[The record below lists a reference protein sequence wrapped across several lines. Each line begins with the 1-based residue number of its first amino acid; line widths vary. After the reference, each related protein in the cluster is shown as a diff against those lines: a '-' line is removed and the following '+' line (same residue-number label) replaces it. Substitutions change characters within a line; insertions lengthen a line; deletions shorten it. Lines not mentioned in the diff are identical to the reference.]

1 MKLSVIIPVYLVEE
15 TLDRCIRSIVAQSFT
30 DMEIIL
36 VDDGSTDN
44 CPQMC
49 DDWEQKDQ
57 RIRVI
62 HKSNGGLSDAR
73 NAGVSISTGEY
84 ITFVDSDDY
93 VDEGTYASLMA
104 ILAIHPEYDI
114 LEYPVYLY
122 EGSAKEQLLTFED
135 KEYPDACQYWY
146 STSAYL
152 HTYACNKIYKRGI
165 FHHITFPTGKVF
177 EDIHTYPLLLSAS
190 QQIATTSKG
199 LYHYCF
205 NTQGIT
211 STADGHSWRMLLD
224 AHMKIINNPIFQP
237 ITEDYLVHLVN
248 IQLYTNELTGDKPLL
263 PKNHFHHVINGK
275 TVLYNLLGINT
286 LCKLNRIFRKIVKRR

>member
-49 DDWEQKDQ
+49 DDWQQKDQ

-73 NAGVSISTGEY
+73 NAGISISTGEY
-84 ITFVDSDDY
+84 VTFVDSDDY
-93 VDEGTYASLMA
+93 VDKDTYDSLMST
-104 ILAIHPEYDI
+104 LAIHPDYDI

-135 KEYPDACQYWY
+135 KEYHNIRQYWY

-152 HTYACNKIYKRGI
+152 HTYACNKIYKRSI
-165 FHHITFPTGKVF
+165 FHHITFPAGKVF

-190 QQIATTSKG
+190 QHIATTSKG

-211 STADGHSWRMLLD
+211 STADGHSWRMLMD
-224 AHMKIINNPIFQP
+224 AHMKIISNPIFQP
-237 ITEDYLVHLVN
+237 ITEDYLAHLVN
-248 IQLYTNELTGDKPLL
+248 IQLYTNELTGDKPIL
-263 PKNHFHHVINGK
+263 PKTHFHHVVNGK
-275 TVLYNLLGINT
+275 TILYNLLGINT